1 MKKNI
6 WLVAGVAGILLGT
19 FPLGSEEG
27 FSMSPRRGGGI
38 SIVIGSQPN
47 FIDLPDQGFSVS
59 VGNPYDIINYDN
71 RYYICQDGSWYN
83 SRDYRGPWVVI
94 QEHNLPERIR
104 RHRPEDIRR
113 YRNTESRRRG
123 NGNFNNQNQ
132 RNDDNRNQRNDD
144 NRNQNQRNDDNRR

>member
-6 WLVAGVAGILLGT
+6 LFVAGIVGVLFGS
-19 FPLGSEEG
+19 FPLTSQEG
-27 FSMSPRRGGGI
+27 FSMSSRRGGGV

-59 VGNPYDIINYDN
+59 VGSPYDIISYDN
-71 RYYICQDGSWYN
+71 RYYIYQDGSWYN

-94 QEHNLPERIR
+94 RDNNLPDRIR

-113 YRNTESRRRG
+113 YRDAESQRRG
-123 NGNFNNQNQ
+123 NFNH
-132 RNDDNRNQRNDD
+132 
-144 NRNQNQRNDDNRR
+144 QNQRNDDNRR

>member
-6 WLVAGVAGILLGT
+6 WLVAGIVGVLFGS
-19 FPLGSEEG
+19 FPLNSQEG
-27 FSMSPRRGGGI
+27 FSMSSRRGGGV

-59 VGNPYDIINYDN
+59 VGSPYDIINYDN
-71 RYYICQDGSWYN
+71 RYYIYQDGSWYN

-94 QEHNLPERIR
+94 RENRLPDRIR

-113 YRNTESRRRG
+113 YRDAESQRRG
-123 NGNFNNQNQ
+123 SFNH
-132 RNDDNRNQRNDD
+132 
-144 NRNQNQRNDDNRR
+144 QNQRNDDNRR